1 MIRGALVAAA
11 LLLLCL
17 ADAAAAGTLRGTVT
31 AQTGGAPV
39 VDYRVDLF
47 DTAAGAKTA
56 STCTGANGGY
66 AFAGLAAGT
75 YMVHFA
81 GGGGAGCTSST
92 LAPQWYANRFAF
104 QFAEPVTVSAAGEV
118 AGIDEALPVGASVLG
133 KVTARDGGAT
143 LANVRVKV
151 LDLNGETLRDTCSQ
165 GDGTYRID
173 GLVPGALLVGFF
185 PDGSCGAVAGDFAT
199 QYYKDA
205 DVANAALSVN
215 TGEGT
220 VSTDIDGRLK
230 PAAVAVTRRLTLT
243 VTGQGALSASP
254 GGVGCASTCAGD
266 YADGTAV
273 TVTATPGPGMRLV
286 SWSGACSGTAGCTVV
301 MGADRAV
308 GATFAPLGGQPTPT
322 PTPDATATPTA
333 SPRGGVSPT
342 PTPTPAPSSSPT
354 PQPPASPVRV
364 SALKLARTGTLSL
377 RVSEAATLAI
387 KAERRVG
394 KRWKAAKTV
403 KHIAKRA
410 GTARVAL
417 GLKTSGRYR
426 VTVTPTARGLKG
438 SAVRVIAAVRVK
450 RTARAATFAAAD
462 PTCAPVTV
470 TTRPGVPVALTINC
484 VDAGVAPIV
493 TITLPPVGGTLP
505 ALPGQYT
512 PSPGFNGVDQVRYKV
527 TNTATGLTSQ
537 ETSINLVVNA
547 LPTCSNGTATT
558 VAGQPL
564 KLVFPCTDP
573 DGGTV
578 LVRAEDGDHGVVD
591 PRVGTKLTY
600 TPEPGFVGTDV
611 VRFIGMDGAFQTA
624 QRTLTITVTP
634 APVVTA
640 TPTAS
645 PDPTETPQPTVV
657 PTATP
662 SPGPGPAPDA
672 RAPKLTVKAT
682 GKPSVA
688 KGATFSVA
696 ADEAAV
702 AKLTLA
708 AGKHTATKTAVLQRG
723 TAKVAL
729 KLSARSR
736 KALKARKTV
745 KATLTVVATDAA
757 GNRSTTK
764 LTVTLRR

>member
-1 MIRGALVAAA
+1 MIRRALVAAA
-11 LLLLCL
+11 LLSLAL

-31 AQTGGAPV
+31 AQNGGAPA

-47 DTAAGAKTA
+47 DTALGAKTA

-66 AFAGLAAGT
+66 AFTGLAAGT
-75 YMVHFA
+75 YKVHFA
-81 GGGGAGCTSST
+81 GGGGAGCTPST
-92 LAPQWYANRFAF
+92 LAPQWYANRFTF
-104 QFAEPVTVSAAGEV
+104 PFAEPVTVTAAGEV
-118 AGIDEALPVGASVLG
+118 SGVDEALPAGASVLG

-143 LANVRVKV
+143 LANVRVRV

-185 PDGSCGAVAGDFAT
+185 PDGSCGAIAGDFAT

-215 TGEGT
+215 AAEGT
-220 VSTDIDGRLK
+220 VSTDVDGRLK
-230 PAAVAVTRRLTLT
+230 PAVVAVTRRLTLT

-254 GGVGCASTCAGD
+254 GGIGCASTCAGD
-266 YADGTAV
+266 YADGTTVA
-273 TVTATPGPGMRLV
+273 VTATPGPGMRFV

-308 GATFAPLGGQPTPT
+308 GATFAPIGGEPTAT

-333 SPRGGVSPT
+333 SPRALVTPSPS
-342 PTPTPAPSSSPT
+342 PSRAPSPG
-354 PQPPASPVRV
+354 PLASPVSV

-394 KRWKAAKTV
+394 RRWKATKTV
-403 KHIAKRA
+403 RYTAKRA
-410 GTARVAL
+410 GAARVAL
-417 GLKTSGRYR
+417 KLKTSGRYR
-426 VTVTPTARGLKG
+426 VTVTPTARGIKG
-438 SAVRVIAAVRVK
+438 SAVRVVAQVRVK
-450 RTARAATFAAAD
+450 RVARAASAAAD
-462 PTCAPVTV
+462 PTCTPVTV
-470 TTRPGVPVALTINC
+470 TTRPGVPVALTLNC

-512 PSPGFNGVDQVRYKV
+512 PSPGFNGVDHLRYTV

-537 ETSINLVVNA
+537 ETTINLVVNS
-547 LPTCSNGTATT
+547 LPTCNHGTATT
-558 VAGQPL
+558 EVGKPL

-578 LVRAEDGDHGVVD
+578 LVRAEDGEHGVVD
-591 PRVGTKLTY
+591 PRVGTQLTY

-611 VRFIGMDGAFQTA
+611 VRFIGIDGTFQTA
-624 QRTLTITVTP
+624 PRTLTVTVTP

-640 TPTAS
+640 TATPTAS
-645 PDPTETPQPTVV
+645 PEPTETPQPTVV

-662 SPGPGPAPDA
+662 TPPGPGPDTSAPM
-672 RAPKLTVKAT
+672 LTLKAT
-682 GKPSVA
+682 GKPSAV
-688 KGATFSVA
+688 KGVTFTVT

-723 TAKVAL
+723 TANVTL

-736 KALKARKTV
+736 KALKARKSI
-745 KATLTVVATDAA
+745 KATLTVVATDTA

-764 LTVTLRR
+764 IRVTLRR